1 MKDVQN
7 SKDDRQ
13 IPVQKVGIK
22 DLRYPITVMDRQNR
36 SQHTTARVRMYVD
49 LPHEFKGT
57 HMSRFVEILNEHHG
71 SVSVRDIRQILEAM
85 VSRLDC
91 KTAHLEMRFPY
102 FIEKEAPASGEKSLM
117 DYDCA
122 FIASLNR
129 ADGADEFDL
138 VIEAGVPVTMVC
150 PCSREISD
158 RGAHNQRSMIR
169 IHVRTE
175 GLVWLE
181 ELIEVAEAEASES
194 VYALLKRSDEKVVTE
209 SGYDHAMFA
218 EDAVRAVAVRL
229 REDSRI
235 LWYRVESENQ
245 ESIHNHNAYAMVE
258 GSLGDE
264 PPA

>member
-7 SKDDRQ
+7 SRDDRQ

-22 DLRYPITVMDRQNR
+22 DLRYPITVMDRQKD

-57 HMSRFVEILNEHHG
+57 HMSRFVEILNQHHG
-71 SVSVRDIRQILEAM
+71 NVSVRDIGQILEAM
-85 VSRLDC
+85 VDRLDC

-102 FIEKEAPASGEKSLM
+102 FMEKKAPASGEESLM

-122 FIASLNR
+122 FLASLTKTENG
-129 ADGADEFDL
+129 DDFDL
-138 VIEAGVPVTMVC
+138 VIEVGVPVTMVC

-158 RGAHNQRSMIR
+158 KGAHNQRSTIR
-169 IHVRTE
+169 IQVRTK

-181 ELIEVAEAEASES
+181 ELIEIAEAEASES
-194 VYALLKRSDEKVVTE
+194 VYALLKRSDEKMVTE
-209 SGYDHAMFA
+209 SGYDNAMFA

-229 REDSRI
+229 RE
-235 LWYRVESENQ
+235 LKLKL
-245 ESIHNHNAYAMVE
+245 SIFGV
-258 GSLGDE
+258 
-264 PPA
+264 P